1 MRQYRTSS
9 RQHPRSS
16 VRGLIHEIV
25 ERTAIVEDI
34 KALFFSLLSQAQ
46 DLLRLAED
54 GCVDGMMARGFLSR
68 ASTIL
73 DDVRSSIHELGDGEE
88 ERRLFRQA
96 TKVEDI
102 IRQITDLCLD
112 GDGLLTERW

>member
-1 MRQYRTSS
+1 MRPNRTPN
-9 RQHPRSS
+9 RQRRLRT
-16 VRGLIHEIV
+16 RGLIHEIV

-68 ASTIL
+68 ASML
-73 DDVRSSIHELGDGEE
+73 LNDVRTSIQELGDGEE
-88 ERRLFRQA
+88 ERRLLGQA
-96 TKVEDI
+96 TKVENI

-112 GDGLLTERW
+112 DDLLTERWR